1 MKGDKLGELA
11 VRIAQISD
19 THITKFGMHI
29 PEFLD
34 SCIRII
40 NSLDPAPDI
49 VIHTGDL
56 TDNGVLLDYELAVE
70 KMEEVEPDILYL
82 PGNHDERNYGDS
94 LFREMVSKTDVLN
107 SFKRVAVLVL
117 DSAIPDTDNGR
128 LGRWRRELLKTSFQ
142 AFSENVLK
150 VVAFHHHLIPVPFAG
165 REKDILE
172 DAGDVL
178 KTVVDAG
185 VDIVL
190 MGHRH
195 VRNAITVGN
204 TLMVNAG
211 TVSSVRTRGR
221 LGNSF
226 NLLDV
231 TEEGEVA
238 VYEVQIPS
246 GEIRQLGLYSLKR
259 YGV

>member
-107 SFKRVAVLVL
+107 SFKKVAVLVL

-150 VVAFHHHLIPVPFAG
+150 VVAFHHRRGQACSFFPCIFHTAKRPDDNPLYHDKNNTRYQDSRFRLLIPA
-165 REKDILE
+165 
-172 DAGDVL
+172 
-178 KTVVDAG
+178 
-185 VDIVL
+185 
-190 MGHRH
+190 
-195 VRNAITVGN
+195 
-204 TLMVNAG
+204 
-211 TVSSVRTRGR
+211 
-221 LGNSF
+221 
-226 NLLDV
+226 
-231 TEEGEVA
+231 
-238 VYEVQIPS
+238 
-246 GEIRQLGLYSLKR
+246 RQNDTPPC
-259 YGV
+259 